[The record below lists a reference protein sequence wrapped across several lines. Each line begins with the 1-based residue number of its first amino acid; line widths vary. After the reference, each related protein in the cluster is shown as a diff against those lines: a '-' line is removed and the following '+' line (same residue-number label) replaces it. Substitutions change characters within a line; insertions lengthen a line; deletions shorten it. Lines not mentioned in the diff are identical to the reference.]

1 MVVTSK
7 PVAVHMGVTSQEAMD
22 PDPHSYNPALPSV
35 VFVEWEGYKGK
46 NFQTEYIVGIYKLFD
61 QLQVLPHLD
70 GMELIHLGF
79 LLFL

>member
-1 MVVTSK
+1 MLGLVNS
-7 PVAVHMGVTSQEAMD
+7 SQGTIRKIWYSGD
-22 PDPHSYNPALPSV
+22 PDPCSPNPALPSV

-46 NFQTEYIVGIYKLFD
+46 NFQTEYIVGIYNLFD
-61 QLQVLPHLD
+61 LLQVLPHLD